1 MVSTKSNDSRQR
13 LFLLGGSLF
22 ECISH
27 RGTRQ
32 DAVVAFFNLLKGI
45 GVVVGS
51 DWDITT
57 VEDSGPAVERVCGER
72 DIVSSTIVVSIECGG
87 TNVDDILKVESS
99 RSLSNTR
106 GSEPSTRSVRR
117 ASVKRSA

>member
-1 MVSTKSNDSRQR
+1 MVSTKSNDSRKR
-13 LFLLGGSLF
+13 LFLLGRSLL

-32 DAVVAFFNLLKGI
+32 DTVVSFFNLLKGI

-51 DWDITT
+51 DRDITT
-57 VEDSGPAVERVCGER
+57 VKDSCPAVERVCGER
-72 DIVSSTIVVSIECGG
+72 DIVSSNSVVSIVKMW
-87 TNVDDILKVESS
+87 TRDILKVESS

-106 GSEPSTRSVRR
+106 GSETSTRSVRR